1 MGAVGGGVV
10 NLVKAVYNS
19 PTNRGL
25 RGVEAVMREAPKI
38 GGSFAVWGGLF
49 SVFDCTL
56 VALTR
61 VPSGA
66 SQ

>member
-25 RGVEAVMREAPKI
+25 RGVEAVMQPVGARVIAR
-38 GGSFAVWGGLF
+38 LQ
-49 SVFDCTL
+49 L
-56 VALTR
+56 NLHTR
-61 VPSGA
+61 SRPRDG
-66 SQ
+66 

>member
-25 RGVEAVMREAPKI
+25 RGVEAEIVQ
-38 GGSFAVWGGLF
+38 
-49 SVFDCTL
+49 
-56 VALTR
+56 TR
-61 VPSGA
+61 CSLHC
-66 SQ
+66 